1 MPRKKYFAPDYEST
15 SVDWSPDW
23 RIRRA
28 TELFQQYLARSDQ
41 PKRMQVSRWKEG
53 KAVVRYF
60 QFLKAKRLG
69 HVQERRQAKFLQAF
83 ADIASAAEIDSSP
96 SEVRLELRLRI
107 LAGQPLEQIS
117 KKLFLDLRIVRAYC
131 CYHFDVQHV
140 GHKNRYLL
148 GLPRP
153 DGATPLVPNG
163 IGRVVCR
170 EHFEYYLMRYLRSA
184 GHSMIDTCVDAYRHF
199 GESHDLGTPE
209 GRNRESMELRF
220 LAHVLAATPN
230 PSDLCNLLAFAEH
243 INQSSSYGD
252 AAFCSSAHRYLVEK
266 MFKNATPSSFEA
278 EDFDAVRPRQSA
290 RQMETCGMGRNSA
303 LRQKPAKTN
312 WEPSHFT
319 ERKG

>member
-15 SVDWSPDW
+15 SVDWSPNW

-28 TELFQQYLARSDQ
+28 AELFRQYLDHTDQ

-60 QFLKAKRLG
+60 RYLKAKRLG

-83 ADIASAAEIDSSP
+83 ADIASAAEIDRSP

-107 LAGQPLEQIS
+107 FAGQPLELIS
-117 KKLFLDLRIVRAYC
+117 NKMLLNENVVRAYC
-131 CYHFDVQHV
+131 CYQFDVQHV

-148 GLPRP
+148 DLPRP
-153 DGATPLVPNG
+153 DGVTPMIATGV
-163 IGRVVCR
+163 GRLASL
-170 EHFEYYLMRYLRSA
+170 EHFEHYLVRYLRSA
-184 GHSMIDTCVDAYRHF
+184 GTAMIDPCLDVYRHF
-199 GESHDLGTPE
+199 GEPHDLTTPE

-220 LAHVLAATPN
+220 LAHVLAATQN

-252 AAFCSSAHRYLVEK
+252 GVYCSSARRYLVEK
-266 MFKNATPSSFEA
+266 MFKSEVQSSHEA
-278 EDFDAVRPRQSA
+278 EDFDSVQPRQAA
-290 RQMETCGMGRNSA
+290 RQMETCGMGRNLA
-303 LRQKPAKTN
+303 LSQKPVKTN
-312 WEPSHFT
+312 WEPSYLT
-319 ERKG
+319 GRKG